1 LPGAFEFLDYALQ
14 EASMT
19 ARFNDTI
26 FALSSGALPAGVAVV
41 RLSGPRAIEVASI
54 LAGEVPLDRK
64 AALRT
69 IRNRNGLIIDRG
81 LLLAFPGPNSFTG
94 EDCVELHLHG
104 SRAVVSAVY
113 EELGQFSGMRLAEAG
128 EFSRRAFEKG
138 KMDLVEV
145 EGLAD
150 LISAETEMQRRLA
163 VEQGFGGQSALYM
176 DWAERLTR
184 SRALIEA
191 ELDFADEDDVP
202 GSVSDRVWAD
212 VGDLY
217 LELQDHI
224 AQAKAGE
231 IIRDGFKVVIA
242 GPPNAGKSSLLNALA
257 KRDVAIVTE
266 IAGTTR
272 DVLHIDLDM
281 DGYLV
286 RFFDTAGLR
295 ETEDRVEQEGVR
307 RARMAIDQADFVI
320 ELEEIDSNT
329 KHIRSELAIETIRVG
344 SKRDIHGP
352 SSDYDLC
359 ISSHDGEGMDELR
372 RAILDRVQAL
382 WTGSLVPN
390 RARQLD
396 YLKDASNFIEEALN
410 GRELDLRAESL
421 RAAASSLGRITG
433 RVDVEQLLDVIFS
446 QFCIGK

>member
-1 LPGAFEFLDYALQ
+1 
-14 EASMT
+14 MT
-19 ARFNDTI
+19 AAFADTI
-26 FALSSGALPAGVAVV
+26 FALSSGALPAGVAVI
-41 RLSGPRAIEVASI
+41 RLSGSRAIEVAST
-54 LAGEVPLDRK
+54 LAGDIPSDRK

-69 IRNRNGLIIDRG
+69 IRSRNGSIIDRALVVG
-81 LLLAFPGPNSFTG
+81 FPAPSSFTG

-104 SRAVVSAVY
+104 SRAVVSAIY
-113 EELGQFSGMRLAEAG
+113 EELAQIPGLRLAEAG
-128 EFSRRAFEKG
+128 EFSRRAFENG

-150 LISAETEMQRRLA
+150 LIAAETEMQRRLA
-163 VEQGFGGQSALYM
+163 VEQSFGGQSALYM

-184 SRALIEA
+184 CRALIEA

-202 GSVSDRVWAD
+202 GSVSDRVWAE

-217 LELQDHI
+217 LGINEHI
-224 AQAKAGE
+224 ASAKAAE
-231 IIRDGFKVVIA
+231 VIRDGFKVVIA

-257 KRDVAIVTE
+257 QRDVAIVTE

-281 DGYLV
+281 EGYLV

-295 ETEDRVEQEGVR
+295 ETEDRVEKEGVR
-307 RARMAIDQADFVI
+307 RAQLAIEQADLI
-320 ELEEIDSNT
+320 IQLEEIDS
-329 KHIRSELAIETIRVG
+329 RSKRNPTASDIEIIRVG

-352 SSDYDLC
+352 SPAYDLC
-359 ISSHDGEGMDELR
+359 ISSQSGECMEELR
-372 RAILDRVQAL
+372 LAILNRVRSL
-382 WTGSLVPN
+382 WSGSLVPN
-390 RARQLD
+390 RARHLR

-433 RVDVEQLLDVIFS
+433 RVDVEQLFDVIFS